1 MLESTDITVEEIR
14 NHPERLVN
22 LVLAGNERSLVVER
36 RADIVRI
43 TYLKS
48 YDRDTRRI
56 VAEAR
61 QMYDAQKMQG
71 YGRKQAFHDLLQ
83 AQAEIA
89 EQLNSTDE
97 L

>member
-1 MLESTDITVEEIR
+1 MVESTDITVEEIR

-22 LVLAGNERSLVVER
+22 LVLASDNRSLVLER

-43 TYLKS
+43 TYVKN
-48 YDRDTRRI
+48 YGQDTRRI

-61 QMYDAQKMQG
+61 QAYASQRAQG
-71 YGRKQAFHDLLQ
+71 YSREQAFHDLLQ

-89 EQLNSTDE
+89 EQLNHKVE
-97 L
+97 P